1 MQAIMLAGSL
11 YILRKGLIILDSV
24 GIKGNRIKLQI
35 IKMGNLLI
43 GTHNS
48 ATGEKGKGILSWLVT
63 PFSKTQSKTIEEQ
76 YNAGCT
82 MFDIRFKQ
90 DKDKVVICKHGLW
103 SSKRT
108 LESILNQIN
117 NYGNCLVSL
126 TYEGKSNTLLQ
137 HQSLIGYYEYIK
149 KKYPNI
155 TWQYLAIKY
164 GKNSQGIKCRY
175 DILKVDLP
183 IKTIQGFLPLD
194 GRSWHTY
201 LPIPW
206 LWKKIY
212 NDTPTFN
219 NEYYTYVDFL

>member
-1 MQAIMLAGSL
+1 
-11 YILRKGLIILDSV
+11 
-24 GIKGNRIKLQI
+24 
-35 IKMGNLLI
+35 MGNLLI

-126 TYEGKSNTLLQ
+126 TYEGKSNTFLQ

-155 TWQYLAIKY
+155 TWQYLAVKY

-175 DILKVDLP
+175 DMLKVDLS
-183 IKTIQGFLPLD
+183 IKTVQGFLPLD

-206 LWKKIY
+206 LFKKIY